1 MKQVPSTTPG
11 AKEHAITSDDLFF
24 LNRSPGR
31 TLVVGGGYIALEC
44 GGFLKE
50 CGFDVDIAV
59 RSILLRGFDRDA
71 VNKIHEH
78 MASSGARFLMRT
90 NITNIAKDETTNK
103 LQVTMDVDGN
113 ASEIQEYDTVLYATG
128 RTGK

>member
-59 RSILLRGFDRDA
+59 RSIFSHFS
-71 VNKIHEH
+71 N
-78 MASSGARFLMRT
+78 FFQ
-90 NITNIAKDETTNK
+90 NISKFNF
-103 LQVTMDVDGN
+103 
-113 ASEIQEYDTVLYATG
+113 
-128 RTGK
+128 

>member
-1 MKQVPSTTPG
+1 MKRFKEKEPLVPLTFDKVLIAVGGRPTVPSTTPG

-59 RSILLRGFDRDA
+59 RSIFHIFQNSISNLLNFLDQFFSFSFF
-71 VNKIHEH
+71 IFQIFCT
-78 MASSGARFLMRT
+78 GAFHFIER
-90 NITNIAKDETTNK
+90 I
-103 LQVTMDVDGN
+103 
-113 ASEIQEYDTVLYATG
+113 
-128 RTGK
+128 

>member
-59 RSILLRGFDRDA
+59 RSIFHIFHIFQNSISNLL
-71 VNKIHEH
+71 N
-78 MASSGARFLMRT
+78 FLDQIFFIFIFHFS
-90 NITNIAKDETTNK
+90 NI
-103 LQVTMDVDGN
+103 L
-113 ASEIQEYDTVLYATG
+113 
-128 RTGK
+128 

>member
-1 MKQVPSTTPG
+1 
-11 AKEHAITSDDLFF
+11 
-24 LNRSPGR
+24 
-31 TLVVGGGYIALEC
+31 
-44 GGFLKE
+44 
-50 CGFDVDIAV
+50 
-59 RSILLRGFDRDA
+59 
-71 VNKIHEH
+71 

-128 RTGK
+128 RTGKYKIQKAKERHANGAL